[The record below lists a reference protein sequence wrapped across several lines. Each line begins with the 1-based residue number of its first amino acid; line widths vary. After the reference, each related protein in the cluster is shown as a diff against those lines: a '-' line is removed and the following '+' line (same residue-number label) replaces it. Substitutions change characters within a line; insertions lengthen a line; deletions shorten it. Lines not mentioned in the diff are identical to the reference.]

1 MVSKIVALTLL
12 AALASHVHA
21 YYFHAEIAYQG
32 QGSSATTVQYKIHPV
47 DPQIPSNDL
56 IVREGEMRVDT
67 AQNLDFSEYGY
78 SKIAVTMKQ
87 SSPEPEL
94 AYLYPGKPAAFMC
107 TKMDEFQNT
116 DTIRKVYSCHHSV
129 YYGVKG
135 IPPPTTTTPAPVPT
149 TTCPAVTV
157 TVPVTVTTTNPLPQ
171 TTTMPPKP
179 SPTCAAGFIGKRNGK
194 GTEGACCSHSN
205 DCRDTCVKG
214 ICRDRCL
221 TGFEGKKNGKGPNGA
236 CCSHSD
242 DCKDTCVWGIC
253 RVHPQIYQPIDS
265 TEAPQ

>member
-1 MVSKIVALTLL
+1 MVSKFVALTLL

-32 QGSSATTVQYKIHPV
+32 QGSSATTIQYKIHPV
-47 DPQIPSNDL
+47 DPQISSNDL
-56 IVREGEMRVDT
+56 IVREGEMRPYLGT
-67 AQNLDFSEYGY
+67 ILDFSEYGY
-78 SKIAVTMKQ
+78 GHIVVIMKQ
-87 SSPEPEL
+87 PSPEPEL
-94 AYLYPGKPAAFMC
+94 DFLHPRKPAVFMC

-116 DTIRKVYSCHHSV
+116 DTIRKVYKCQDPA

-135 IPPPTTTTPAPVPT
+135 ISPPTTTTPAPVPT

-157 TVPVTVTTTNPLPQ
+157 TVPVTITVPVTLTTTNPLPQ
-171 TTTMPPKP
+171 TTNTPPKP

-194 GTEGACCSHSN
+194 GPDGACCSHSN

-253 RVHPQIYQPIDS
+253 RVHP
-265 TEAPQ
+265 